1 MSKVSINC
9 QSDLVIDN
17 QFVKDLVPDEYKK
30 FQQLYEKTELE
41 DQNAYMLVALS
52 VRDIVVFNDQAQILP
67 VSKISPKFNQPVPKE
82 LKPLIKALAKVQAA
96 AYNKGVYLNVGYE
109 YNPYRTGICFGL
121 PSDCFKVSFTKRG
134 SQMAK
139 LLKLNTSPRL
149 TTDVDFG

>member
-1 MSKVSINC
+1 MSKISINC

-30 FQQLYEKTELE
+30 FQKLYEKTELE
-41 DQNAYMLVALS
+41 DRDAYMLVALS
-52 VRDIVVFNDQAQILP
+52 VRDIVIFLDQAHILP
-67 VSKISPKFNQPVPKE
+67 VSKIRQPVPKE
-82 LKPLIKALAKVQAA
+82 LKPLIKALANVQAA

-109 YNPYRTGICFGL
+109 YNQYRTGICFGL

-139 LLKLNTSPRL
+139 LLKLNISPRL
-149 TTDVDFG
+149 TADVDFG

>member
-17 QFVKDLVPDEYKK
+17 QFVNDLVPDEYKK

-41 DQNAYMLVALS
+41 NRDAYMLVALS

-67 VSKISPKFNQPVPKE
+67 VSKIRPKFNQPVPKE

-109 YNPYRTGICFGL
+109 YNPYRIGICFGL

-134 SQMAK
+134 SLMAK

>member
-1 MSKVSINC
+1 MSKISINC

-30 FQQLYEKTELE
+30 FQKLYEKTELE
-41 DQNAYMLVALS
+41 DRDAYMLVALS
-52 VRDIVVFNDQAQILP
+52 VRDIVIFLDQAHILP
-67 VSKISPKFNQPVPKE
+67 VSKIRQPVPKE
-82 LKPLIKALAKVQAA
+82 LKPLIKALANVQAA

-109 YNPYRTGICFGL
+109 YNQYRTGICFGL

-139 LLKLNTSPRL
+139 LLKLNISPRL

>member
-9 QSDLVIDN
+9 QSDLVIDDR
-17 QFVKDLVPDEYKK
+17 FVKDLVPDEYKK
-30 FQQLYEKTELE
+30 FQKLYEKTELE

-109 YNPYRTGICFGL
+109 YNQYRTGICFGL

>member
-1 MSKVSINC
+1 MSTLSINC

-17 QFVKDLVPDEYKK
+17 QFVKDLVPDEYQK

-41 DQNAYMLVALS
+41 DRNAYMLVALS

-67 VSKISPKFNQPVPKE
+67 VSFIQPVPKE
-82 LKPLIKALAKVQAA
+82 LKPLIKALANVQAA

-109 YNPYRTGICFGL
+109 YNQYRTGICFGL
-121 PSDCFKVSFTKRG
+121 PSDCFQVSFTKRG
-134 SQMAK
+134 TQMAK
-139 LLKLNTSPRL
+139 LLKLNISPRL

>member
-30 FQQLYEKTELE
+30 FQKLYEKTELE
-41 DQNAYMLVALS
+41 NSDAYMLVALS
-52 VRDIVVFNDQAQILP
+52 VRDIVIFLDQAHVLP
-67 VSKISPKFNQPVPKE
+67 VSKIRPKFTQPVPKE
-82 LKPLIKALAKVQAA
+82 LKPLIKALANVQAA

-109 YNPYRTGICFGL
+109 YNQYRTGIRFGL

-139 LLKLNTSPRL
+139 LLKLNISPRL
-149 TTDVDFG
+149 TADVDFG

>member
-17 QFVKDLVPDEYKK
+17 QFVKDLVPEEYKK

-41 DQNAYMLVALS
+41 DSNAYMLVALS

-139 LLKLNTSPRL
+139 LLKLNISPRL

>member
-17 QFVKDLVPDEYKK
+17 QFVNDLVPDEYKK
-30 FQQLYEKTELE
+30 FLQLYEKTELE
-41 DQNAYMLVALS
+41 NRDAYMLVALS

-67 VSKISPKFNQPVPKE
+67 VSKIRPKFNQPVPKE

-109 YNPYRTGICFGL
+109 YNPYSTGICFGL

-134 SQMAK
+134 SLMAK

>member
-17 QFVKDLVPDEYKK
+17 QFVKDLVPEEYKK

-41 DQNAYMLVALS
+41 DSNAYMLVALS

-139 LLKLNTSPRL
+139 LLKLNNSPRL